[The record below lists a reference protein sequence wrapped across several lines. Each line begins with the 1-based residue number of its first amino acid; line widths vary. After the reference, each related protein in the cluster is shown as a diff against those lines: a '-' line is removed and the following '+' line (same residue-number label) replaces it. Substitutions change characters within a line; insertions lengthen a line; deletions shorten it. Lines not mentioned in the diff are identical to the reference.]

1 MKRSTLLYTKRKEIT
16 LVTVGRSGVG
26 KSTLISNMLR
36 WKGFSRKSQ
45 FTITIITLNIRLTTE
60 YVGDVKVTIIDTP
73 GLVTPDVGELKSIA
87 ALLQESGG
95 KADML
100 LYCISQF
107 KN

>member
-1 MKRSTLLYTKRKEIT
+1 M
-16 LVTVGRSGVG
+16 TVGRSGVG
-26 KSTLISNMLR
+26 KSTLISNVLR
-36 WKGFSRKSQ
+36 SRQSS
-45 FTITIITLNIRLTTE
+45 FMTTITTQHIRLTTE
-60 YVGDVKVTIIDTP
+60 YVGDVKVKIIDTL
-73 GLVTPDVGELKSIA
+73 GLVTPDVDELKSIA